1 MIQRAIEAVQE
12 FMELNPEAL
21 DDEQMIDL
29 DDHHS
34 VIFSLGSD
42 GGFTRVEAEPPYF
55 EGAVKIYPRF
65 AFLLRFD
72 LLGILQEQIDIK
84 NKIAPHIERA

>member
-1 MIQRAIEAVQE
+1 MIQKAIEAVQE

-29 DDHHS
+29 DDYHS
-34 VIFSLGSD
+34 VVFSLGSE
-42 GGFTRVEAEPPYF
+42 GEFTRVEAEPPYY
-55 EGAVKIYPRF
+55 EGEVAIYPRF
-65 AFLLRFD
+65 AFLLKFD

-84 NKIAPHIERA
+84 NKITPHIERA